1 LADLRELGQRLVDLH
16 GQHEHQALLRPAE
29 HLSLLDRYCDH
40 ERAVQE
46 ISALYA
52 EIRRLGIRLDS
63 LRRDG
68 KEIARRADILNFQIQ
83 EIEGAA
89 LRPGEMESLRAER
102 LRLRNLGKI
111 RDLALSALDRLYEGE
126 GAALADLDGALAS
139 AKELARLDSTVA
151 GPLARA
157 EEARLTLADLA
168 DVLREAGRE
177 HDADPSRLE
186 DVESRLALLESLSRK
201 YGPEES
207 DTLAFRNSAE
217 RELEEL
223 TAPEGSAEGIE
234 GKLRDLASQFSL
246 GAEALS
252 RARQRGGRA
261 LEKEV
266 KEQLSDLAMDS
277 TELRVECAVVEEAG
291 SPVQREARPV
301 AFHGGGW
308 DRVQFLIRTNP
319 GEPLLPL
326 AKIASGGELSRIML
340 AVHLAL
346 RRGEDDTVRVF
357 DEVDAGIGGRIAEAV
372 GRKLRRLA
380 EGGQILC
387 VTHLPQIACRA
398 DHHLAVGK
406 KYRAGRTE
414 VRAESLDREGS
425 VREVARMLGG
435 EKISSLTLQHAAEMV
450 ARGR

>member
-1 LADLRELGQRLVDLH
+1 
-16 GQHEHQALLRPAE
+16 
-29 HLSLLDRYCDH
+29 
-40 ERAVQE
+40 
-46 ISALYA
+46 
-52 EIRRLGIRLDS
+52 
-63 LRRDG
+63 
-68 KEIARRADILNFQIQ
+68 
-83 EIEGAA
+83 
-89 LRPGEMESLRAER
+89 MESLRAER
-102 LRLRNLGKI
+102 LRLRNLGRI

-139 AKELARLDSTVA
+139 ARDLARLDSTVA
-151 GPLARA
+151 GALARA
-157 EEARLTLADLA
+157 EEARLALADLA
-168 DVLREAGRE
+168 EALREAGRE

-186 DVESRLALLESLSRK
+186 EIESRLALLESLSRK

-207 DTLAFRNSAE
+207 DILAFRSSAAQ
-217 RELEEL
+217 ELEEL

-234 GKLRDLASQFSL
+234 GKMKDLSSQFAL
-246 GAEALS
+246 EAEALS
-252 RARQRGGRA
+252 RARQRGARA
-261 LEKEV
+261 LEKAV
-266 KEQLSDLAMDS
+266 KEQLSDLAMEG
-277 TELRVECAVVEEAG
+277 TALRVEVAAVEETG
-291 SPVQREARPV
+291 SPVLREGRPV
-301 AFHGGGW
+301 AFHPGGW

-357 DEVDAGIGGRIAEAV
+357 DEVDAGIGGRVAEAV
-372 GRKLRRLA
+372 GRKLRGLS

-406 KYRAGRTE
+406 KLHGGRTE
-414 VRAESLDREGS
+414 VHAEALDREGS

-435 EKISSLTLQHAAEMV
+435 EKISNLTLQHAAEMV